1 MKHKYQKGDEVT
13 INAIVI
19 NVSESGNPIVR
30 LKNGMRLLV
39 KDSSEVLRSNTSF
52 IYQKAV
58 EKLLKEQPNDKN

>member
-39 KDSSEVLRSNTSF
+39 KDSDITSVHP
-52 IYQKAV
+52 YD
-58 EKLLKEQPNDKN
+58 EPPKEDKRRGR

>member
-39 KDSSEVLRSNTSF
+39 KDSDITSVHP
-52 IYQKAV
+52 YD
-58 EKLLKEQPNDKN
+58 EPPKEDKRRGN

>member
-30 LKNGMRLLV
+30 LRNGMRLLV
-39 KDSSEVLRSNTSF
+39 KDSDITSVHPF
-52 IYQKAV
+52 D
-58 EKLLKEQPNDKN
+58 EPPKEDKRRGR

>member
-13 INAIVI
+13 INAIGI

-39 KDSSEVLRSNTSF
+39 KDSDITSVHP
-52 IYQKAV
+52 YD
-58 EKLLKEQPNDKN
+58 EPPKEDKRRGR

>member
-13 INAIVI
+13 INVIVI

-39 KDSSEVLRSNTSF
+39 KDSDITSVHP
-52 IYQKAV
+52 YD
-58 EKLLKEQPNDKN
+58 EPPKEDKRRGR

>member
-39 KDSSEVLRSNTSF
+39 KDSDITSVHPF
-52 IYQKAV
+52 D
-58 EKLLKEQPNDKN
+58 EPPKEDKRRGH

>member
-39 KDSSEVLRSNTSF
+39 KDSDITS
-52 IYQKAV
+52 IHPYD
-58 EKLLKEQPNDKN
+58 EPPKEDKRRGR

>member
-30 LKNGMRLLV
+30 LKNGMRLLA
-39 KDSSEVLRSNTSF
+39 KDSDITSVHP
-52 IYQKAV
+52 YD
-58 EKLLKEQPNDKN
+58 EPPKEDKRRGR

>member
-30 LKNGMRLLV
+30 LKNGMRFLV
-39 KDSSEVLRSNTSF
+39 KDSDITSVHP
-52 IYQKAV
+52 YD
-58 EKLLKEQPNDKN
+58 EPPKEDKRRGR

>member
-39 KDSSEVLRSNTSF
+39 KDSDITSVHP
-52 IYQKAV
+52 YD
-58 EKLLKEQPNDKN
+58 EPPKEDKRRGH

>member
-39 KDSSEVLRSNTSF
+39 KDSDITSVHPF
-52 IYQKAV
+52 D
-58 EKLLKEQPNDKN
+58 EPPKEDKRRGR